1 MRKDDEIR
9 LRHMLEAAHEAAH
22 EAASFARGRTRGDL
36 DIDRKLVLSLVKD
49 VEIVGEAATQITE
62 STRQQLPTIP
72 WEEIIGMRNRL
83 VHAYFSIN
91 LDIVWQTVREDLP
104 MLIALL
110 EPLVPPEPDISS
122 EG

>member
-9 LRHMLEAAHEAAH
+9 LRHMLEAAH

-49 VEIVGEAATQITE
+49 VEIVGEAATRITE

>member
-9 LRHMLEAAHEAAH
+9 LRHMLEAAREAVL
-22 EAASFARGRTRGDL
+22 FARGRTRSDL
-36 DIDRKLVLSLVKD
+36 DTDRQLVLSLVKD
-49 VEIVGEAATQITE
+49 VEIVGEAGTRITE
-62 STRQQLPTIP
+62 TTRERLPTIP

-104 MLIALL
+104 KLIALL
-110 EPLVPPEPDISS
+110 EPLVPPE
-122 EG
+122 EE